1 MNKQKADKILT
12 EYLPKIYGFAVK
24 KSFSY
29 DEEEEICADI
39 VKELYESLLK
49 SKEIYNLD
57 GYVWRISEYVYSK
70 YVSFVKRHQGVSLDQ
85 INLSVKTST
94 ISEIMRRNF
103 CACAEKL
110 HFSRKHAA
118 KLFIRTI
125 TKTSRSQLSQKNEV
139 YL

>member
-1 MNKQKADKILT
+1 MNKQKADKILI
-12 EYLPKIYGFAVK
+12 EYLPRIYGFAVK

-29 DEEEEICADI
+29 DEAEEICADI

-70 YVSFVKRHQGVSLDQ
+70 YVSFVKKHQGVSLDQ
-85 INLSVKTST
+85 INLSVEDVYDFGDNEEEFLRLRR
-94 ISEIMRRNF
+94 EITFLTQTRREIVYSYYYENKPI
-103 CACAEKL
+103 EL
-110 HFSRKHAA
+110 SR
-118 KLFIRTI
+118 
-125 TKTSRSQLSQKNEV
+125 KNEV